1 MKKLIY
7 ISGIISANLMMF
19 GSLFKM
25 MHWPLAGILLVCA
38 VFIFC
43 FIFLPSALISCYKSG
58 SSQKYK
64 LLSFVTFVVFFSGV
78 ITILFKIQHWPY
90 GNELLFITL
99 PLPFILF
106 MPVYF
111 FETRKE
117 KNHSDNILAVM
128 MGLTFLAVF
137 SVLLS
142 LH

>member
-7 ISGIISANLMMF
+7 ISGIISVNLMMF

-25 MHWPLAGILLVCA
+25 MHWPFAGIMLVSA

-43 FIFLPSALISCYKSG
+43 FFFLPSALISSYRSKSN
-58 SSQKYK
+58 QKLK
-64 LLSFVTFVVFFSGV
+64 VLSAVTFIVFFAGV
-78 ITILFKIQHWPY
+78 ISILFKIQHWPY
-90 GNELLFITL
+90 GSELLLITL

-111 FETRKE
+111 YETRKE
-117 KNHSDNILAVM
+117 KNNANSLAVM
-128 MGLTFLAVF
+128 MGLTFIAVF

>member
-19 GSLFKM
+19 GSLFKIM
-25 MHWPLAGILLVCA
+25 RWPFASILLVCA
-38 VFIFC
+38 VIIFC
-43 FIFLPSALISCYKSG
+43 FIFLPSALISCYKSE
-58 SSQKYK
+58 SIRKYK
-64 LLSFVTFVVFFSGV
+64 LLSFVTFIVFFTGV
-78 ITILFKIQHWPY
+78 ISILFKIQHWPY
-90 GNELLFITL
+90 ANGLMFIAL

-117 KNHSDNILAVM
+117 KNESDNILAVM

-137 SVLLS
+137 SVLLT

>member
-7 ISGIISANLMMF
+7 ISGILSANLMMF
-19 GSLFKM
+19 GSLFKL
-25 MHWPLAGILLVCA
+25 MHWPLASILLVSA

-43 FIFLPSALISCYKSG
+43 FIFLPSALISSYKSE
-58 SSQKYK
+58 SIKKYK
-64 LLSFVTFVVFFSGV
+64 LLSFVTFIVFFTGV
-78 ITILFKIQHWPY
+78 VSILFKIQHWPY
-90 GNELLFITL
+90 SHEIIYFAL

-117 KNHSDNILAVM
+117 KNESDNIMAVM

-137 SVLLS
+137 SVLLT